1 MHISA
6 YKLSDVPFSSS
17 TWSVFESVNLNT
29 LIETMSRL
37 KPTMCPNDVIPSRFL
52 GQVIETV
59 GSDLLSAWEMTA
71 LLLALPVI
79 VHGESLNVAM
89 LQHWSFSP
97 CGRSVQPM
105 WSASGRSLDLPKS
118 SELYPQHEATYNP
131 LVRDITS
138 ENVDW
143 FRTALRG
150 TQCGMAWLLSPEPE
164 PRPQHQVNLTVPELV
179 KEHGGR
185 GLEAILASMRLTK
198 DQQATIQTATV
209 GQPLNP
215 QWQLHRQGRLTASNF
230 GTVLLSQRS
239 STPCPSLMKRVLGG
253 NNLDGVMAVNW
264 GLVNEAERVRAFEKA
279 CQLEVL
285 ESGLFVSESGIL
297 GASPDG
303 LVEPSALLEDKC
315 PHSQRNMTIT
325 EAVQSSSFC
334 LRMEG
339 GSYVLKEDHP
349 YWHQVQGQLYITGHE
364 LCYFVVWTTKEAIIL
379 SILKALPGVEI
390 SSSWR
395 TSTPNTCSLCW
406 PVERRT
412 CKYVNV

>member
-1 MHISA
+1 MAVTLACFISFFQNEEKSIKRGENH
-6 YKLSDVPFSSS
+6 YKSGHVESCSYAKGDLVGLVRASMRYKVSVCMGDDGTIISSACDCARGEFKCSHAAALVIFAMWEISS
-17 TWSVFESVNLNT
+17 TDVECQWK
-29 LIETMSRL
+29 
-37 KPTMCPNDVIPSRFL
+37 KPQSSKVI
-52 GQVIETV
+52 Q
-59 GSDLLSAWEMTA
+59 
-71 LLLALPVI
+71 PV
-79 VHGESLNVAM
+79 
-89 LQHWSFSP
+89 
-97 CGRSVQPM
+97 
-105 WSASGRSLDLPKS
+105 
-118 SELYPQHEATYNP
+118 SELYPQREATYNP
-131 LVRDITS
+131 LARDITS
-138 ENVDW
+138 EDVDW

-150 TQCGMAWLLSPEPE
+150 TQCGMAWMLSPEPE
-164 PRPQHQVNLTVPELV
+164 TRPQHQVNLTVPELV

-198 DQQATIQTATV
+198 DQQAAIQTATV
-209 GQPLNP
+209 GQRLNP

-230 GTVLLSQRS
+230 GAVLLSRRS

-264 GLVNEAERVRAFEKA
+264 GVVNKAEGVRAFEQA

-303 LVEPSALLEDKC
+303 LVEPSALLEVKC

-349 YWHQVQGQLYITGHE
+349 YWHQVQGQLYITARE

-379 SILKALPGVEI
+379 SILKDPAWCGNLLLLENFYTQYMLPVLASRE
-390 SSSWR
+390 
-395 TSTPNTCSLCW
+395 
-406 PVERRT
+406 EDM
-412 CKYVNV
+412 